1 MLDGN
6 RASVVVVEED
16 SRLVDVDGIEY
27 KTFVVD
33 DVVVSADVSISG
45 FCI

>member
-16 SRLVDVDGIEY
+16 SRLADVDGIES
-27 KTFVVD
+27 FVVD